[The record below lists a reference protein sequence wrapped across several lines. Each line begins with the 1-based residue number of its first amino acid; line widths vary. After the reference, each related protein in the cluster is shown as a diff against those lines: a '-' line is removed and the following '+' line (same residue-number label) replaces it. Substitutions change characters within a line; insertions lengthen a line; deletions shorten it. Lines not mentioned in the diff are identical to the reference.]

1 MMFIFLYSKDPEVTR
16 TYIVYHFAIYKF
28 TISVY
33 SFYISLK
40 PNFQDVSHEAHINL
54 FPNNDLSLSISTG
67 IYEP

>member
-1 MMFIFLYSKDPEVTR
+1 M
-16 TYIVYHFAIYKF
+16 
-28 TISVY
+28 Y